1 MEIIDIIAIVS
12 AFGVIGAII
21 FNVHNLKRDIMLR
34 NATLITEFNKELGK
48 MFQEETSLESEE
60 QCENYIMRYL
70 DALRRIYFLKE
81 HKKIPKEMTGF
92 FDNYFSYGKELV
104 KCYTKVERDDKFV
117 KGVEIEIDEWIKR
130 AIKVLNKKLA
140 KEIPPKK
147 FCIIRIP
154 HKKLAK
160 VITENFSTPDSSKD
174 VTNKK

>member
-21 FNVHNLKRDIMLR
+21 FNVHNLRRDITLR

-48 MFQEETSLESEE
+48 MFQEETSLETKE

-70 DALRRIYFLKE
+70 DALRRVSFLYE
-81 HKKIPKEMTGF
+81 HKKIREEMTGF
-92 FDNYFSYGKELV
+92 FDDYFSYGKELV
-104 KCYTKVERDDKFV
+104 KCYTKDERDDEFV

-130 AIKVLNKKLA
+130 AIDVLNKKLA

-160 VITENFSTPDSSKD
+160 AITEHFPSPDSPKD
-174 VTNKK
+174 SNMK